1 MRKENCMDNMEKI
14 QICQEIVDQIQ
25 AENRRPRCRL
35 KLTREAFT
43 VTDSHLGGAPYVPH
57 DGQIPVDIKG
67 NQLWLCAQINFA
79 QVPHMEGFPA
89 SGLLQIFLE
98 DWHVGDFGLDVDVF
112 PPQDYWRVVYYQEID
127 ETVTMEECEA
137 KMAVPW
143 AEARRSNMP
152 RPADKFDLEDI
163 EGGHDYL
170 WRCPAVPLKVCFQGV
185 ELEEVNDEDFRF
197 EQFFAAALAT
207 RVPGAD
213 PKEFRPYA
221 LAYDTPQ
228 EREAL
233 DKIHRQIKN
242 GGCKL
247 GGYPS
252 YLQDDPRL
260 YDEDGEGWAD
270 CDTLLLQLYD
280 DTYNYPQEDIDEM
293 DLPLNGGPL
302 NFMIRAEDLKNCD
315 FSRVLAQWACT

>member
-1 MRKENCMDNMEKI
+1 MDNMEKI

-35 KLTREAFT
+35 KLTRESFT
-43 VTDSHLGGAPYVPH
+43 VTDSHLGGVPYVPH
-57 DGQIPVDIKG
+57 DRQIPVDIDG

-79 QVPHMEGFPA
+79 QMPHMDGFPG

-98 DWHVGDFGLDVDVF
+98 DWHFGDFGLEGEVF
-112 PPQDYWRVVYYQEID
+112 PPQDHWRIVYYQEID
-127 ETVTMEECEA
+127 GTVTMEECEA

-143 AEARRSNMP
+143 AEAKRSNMP
-152 RPADKFDLEDI
+152 RPAGKFDLEDI
-163 EGGHDYL
+163 EAGHDSV
-170 WRCPAVPLKVCFQGV
+170 WRCPNVPLKVYFQKVEQEGV
-185 ELEEVNDEDFRF
+185 NHEDFRF
-197 EQFFAAALAT
+197 EQLFADALAA
-207 RVPGAD
+207 RVPSAD
-213 PKEFRPYA
+213 PKEFQPYA
-221 LAYDTPQ
+221 LACDTPK

-233 DKIHRQIKN
+233 DKIRRQIKN

-247 GGYPS
+247 GGYPN

-260 YDEDGEGWAD
+260 YDEEGEGWSD

-280 DTYNYPQEDIDEM
+280 DTYDYQQDDIGVM
-293 DLPLNGGPL
+293 DLDLNGGPL
-302 NFMIRAEDLKNCD
+302 NFMIRNEDLKNCD